1 MAYLVRS
8 TRAKP
13 AYGRPHGAPGMG
25 GEAVKRK
32 SPTHQRRYGGSWKE
46 SLLQPLTSEAQ
57 RRQAQWLRT
66 WKLYMGQL
74 LCAEAE
80 RP

>member
-1 MAYLVRS
+1 MKRRQPNLKRGAY
-8 TRAKP
+8 KP
-13 AYGRPHGAPGMG
+13 AQL
-25 GEAVKRK
+25 K
-32 SPTHQRRYGGSWKE
+32 
-46 SLLQPLTSEAQ
+46 PLTPEAQ
-57 RRQAQWLRT
+57 RRQAERLRT